1 MLLIRKLHRWL
12 GLVLMLQV
20 FIWIGSGLLLS
31 LTDSR
36 EVSGYNTRFPPY
48 ETFPL
53 ANQFPVVAVS
63 SLELPPAPIYQLQ
76 LKRLLSTLVYR
87 VDSESGL
94 QLFDAKSGESIAV
107 SESLA
112 ADLAKDSYSGSGTL
126 LRTDY
131 LAEGSAEL
139 APYRDAVWRSD
150 FSDELHTRVY
160 IAASDGSLLEHRNDS
175 WELADFLLMLH
186 FMDYGGSGGFN
197 TVQII
202 AFGFCQL
209 WLAIA
214 GVLLIGQ
221 ALRRL
226 RKRT

>member
-1 MLLIRKLHRWL
+1 MLLVRKIHRWL

-20 FIWIGSGLLLS
+20 LIWIGSGLLLS

-63 SLELPPAPIYQLQ
+63 TLELPPAPIYQLQ

-87 VDSESGL
+87 VESESGL
-94 QLFDAKSGESIAV
+94 YLFDATSGSALSVTED
-107 SESLA
+107 LA
-112 ADLAKDSYSGSGTL
+112 AALAQDSYSGSGAL
-126 LRTDY
+126 LRTEY

-139 APYRDAVWRSD
+139 APFSGAVWRSD
-150 FSDELHTRVY
+150 FSDALHTRVY
-160 IAASDGSLLEHRNDS
+160 IDGSDGSLLEHRNDS

-186 FMDYGGSGGFN
+186 FMDYGRSGGFN

-202 AFGFCQL
+202 VFGVAQL

-214 GVLLIGQ
+214 GLLLMIN
-221 ALRRL
+221 AI
-226 RKRT
+226 RKAY